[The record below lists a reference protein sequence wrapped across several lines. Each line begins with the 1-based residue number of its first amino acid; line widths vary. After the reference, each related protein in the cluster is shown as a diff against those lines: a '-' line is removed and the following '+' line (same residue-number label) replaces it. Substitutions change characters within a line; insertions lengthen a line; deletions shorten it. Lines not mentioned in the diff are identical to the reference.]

1 MKDKSPPI
9 KTIQLSLSTL
19 FIAVASVVHA
29 APEQLVI
36 NPNYQQAKNSKP
48 TQEIVG
54 GRESNFAERKFM
66 AWLGG
71 CGGSILNKE
80 WVLTAAHCKGVRNVT
95 VGRFDRT
102 NSRQGEVIPIER
114 FISHPR
120 YNSRSSDNDIAL
132 VKLSRPIKADVSTI
146 KLADTNIHHSAAQ
159 PGATSTVAGWGSTQA
174 NFRGALPNKLRE
186 VDVPIVSQQECQ
198 QAYYGLTDN
207 MVCAGYRQG
216 GKDSCQGDSGGPLFV
231 KWYNTLYQVG
241 VVSFGSGCARPGY
254 PGVYTKVANYN
265 DWIKK
270 YVELDTTPNP
280 DPGTPDPSDPD
291 DPNKPDPN
299 DPSDPND
306 PDGPGWPDP
315 NDPDSPDPND
325 PSDPNDPDGPD
336 WPDPNDPSDP
346 NDPDGPGWPDDPN
359 DPDIPVPPQPPG
371 DGDGDDPDIPVPPQ
385 PPGDGDDDDPGIPVP
400 PQPPGD
406 GDDDDPSIPVPP
418 QPPGD
423 GDDDDPGIPV
433 PPQPPGDGDD
443 PDWPDSDDDLPPPP
457 PPPSYF

>member
-29 APEQLVI
+29 TPDKLVI
-36 NPNYQQAKNSKP
+36 NPAYQHATDSKP

-54 GRESNFAERKFM
+54 GRESNFDERKFM

-80 WVLTAAHCKGVRNVT
+80 WILTAAHCQGVRQAT

-102 NSRQGEVIPIER
+102 NSQQGEVIPIEQ
-114 FISHPR
+114 FIAHPQ

-132 VKLSRPIKADVSTI
+132 VKLSRPIQADVSTI
-146 KLADTNIHHSAAQ
+146 KLADINIHHSAAQ
-159 PGATSTVAGWGSTQA
+159 PGATTTVSGWGSTQA
-174 NFRGALPNKLRE
+174 NFRRALPNKLRE
-186 VDVPIVSQQECQ
+186 VDVPIVAQQECQ

-207 MVCAGYRQG
+207 MVCAGYSQG

-270 YVELDTTPNP
+270 YVDLDTTPNP
-280 DPGTPDPSDPD
+280 DPGKPDPNDPD

-306 PDGPGWPDP
+306 PDGPDWPDP
-315 NDPDSPDPND
+315 SD

-336 WPDPNDPSDP
+336 WPDPSDPSDP
-346 NDPDGPGWPDDPN
+346 NDPDGPDWPDPSDPSDPNDPDGPDWPDPSDPSDPNDPN

-371 DGDGDDPDIPVPPQ
+371 DGDDPGIPVPPQ
-385 PPGDGDDDDPGIPVP
+385 PPGDGDGDDPGIPVP

-406 GDDDDPSIPVPP
+406 GDGDDPSIPVPP

-423 GDDDDPGIPV
+423 GDDD
-433 PPQPPGDGDD
+433 
-443 PDWPDSDDDLPPPP
+443 LPPPP